1 MKYLDKRILAHKKGG
16 QTYPYPFVQAPVDL
30 PCFAESKKTL
40 SFFVLAL
47 PKIERGCLIGT
58 TFFPGGNEVSDDASD
73 VVESDGEDEED
84 EDDLFEYLQ
93 DVEDDQDQRGSNRY
107 NKQVVWYQ

>member
-1 MKYLDKRILAHKKGG
+1 MSICPSTCWPSLLRG
-16 QTYPYPFVQAPVDL
+16 
-30 PCFAESKKTL
+30 KTL
-40 SFFVLAL
+40 SFLVLVL

-58 TFFPGGNEVSDDASD
+58 TFFPGGNEVLDDASD

-84 EDDLFEYLQ
+84 EDDLFEYMQ

-107 NKQVVWYQ
+107 NKQVV

>member
-1 MKYLDKRILAHKKGG
+1 MSICPSTCWPSLLRGK
-16 QTYPYPFVQAPVDL
+16 Q
-30 PCFAESKKTL
+30 KTLL

-58 TFFPGGNEVSDDASD
+58 TFFPGGNEVLDDASD

-93 DVEDDQDQRGSNRY
+93 DVEDDQDQRGSNRD
-107 NKQVVWYQ
+107 KQVV